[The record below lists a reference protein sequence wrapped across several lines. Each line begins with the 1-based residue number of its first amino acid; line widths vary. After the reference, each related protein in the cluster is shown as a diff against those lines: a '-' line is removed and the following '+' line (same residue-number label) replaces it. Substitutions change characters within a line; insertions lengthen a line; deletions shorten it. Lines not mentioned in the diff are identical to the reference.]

1 MAGFHKS
8 RKYGIFN
15 LTCPLKQPGWKCL
28 RRALMRHTVKV
39 MNMNAVLWFMSFDL
53 IPFGRISTVQHQR
66 KFAFDVSCS
75 QYSLTVIKKKIQLVC
90 GK

>member
-1 MAGFHKS
+1 
-8 RKYGIFN
+8 
-15 LTCPLKQPGWKCL
+15 
-28 RRALMRHTVKV
+28 MRHTVKV

-75 QYSLTVIKKKIQLVC
+75 QYSLTVIKKKNTVGVWQVIGWAHMVPPTLVTP
-90 GK
+90 